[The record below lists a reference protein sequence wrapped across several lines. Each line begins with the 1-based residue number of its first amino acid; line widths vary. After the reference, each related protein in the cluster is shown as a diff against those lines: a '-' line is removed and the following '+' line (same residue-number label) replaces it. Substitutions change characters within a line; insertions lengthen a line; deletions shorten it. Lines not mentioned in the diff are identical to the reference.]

1 MSDTDGREL
10 PGLDTL
16 PGLILTLTAL
26 SGELPAS
33 LISRLSASDTY
44 KEYAVKQLKRDNLL
58 RTFYR
63 NGVRGLRLTPT
74 SKKLLTAN
82 WPDQFLPYLS
92 GTTETNMLKSEVPRR
107 LRLHRMA
114 EVLVTMR
121 NADVSVLPWEKPDVF
136 TPMPPDDTLNIDRPA
151 YYSSREVKELGEQAI
166 KVRNSRST
174 GVLLTDS
181 DIFIVYNTGPGQ
193 MKWEYKAEMRFKA
206 LLEMELCQ
214 SRLKSQFMHTTQAA
228 IVFAADMNQMAP
240 LMGVGGDKRHN
251 YFVLDGG
258 FEHFYCLPCDH
269 HGEVTLQLLCCPE
282 EKTVLDDILGEGY
295 GPARTGW
302 LTENDAM
309 DGETPVLFGCTFDAP
324 RIKRFCTG
332 LEKLGLTGVLYCFDF
347 QEDAMRQLC
356 GSGVD
361 IRCIDFDAYERSVF
375 LSLENN

>member
-1 MSDTDGREL
+1 MQPRLPAPDTQ
-10 PGLDTL
+10 PGI
-16 PGLILTLTAL
+16 ILTLIAL
-26 SGELPAS
+26 SGEFPSAQ
-33 LISRLSASDTY
+33 IVRLSGGDAY
-44 KEYAVKQLKRDNLL
+44 KENVVKQLKREKLV

-63 NGVRGLRLTPT
+63 DGLRGLRLTAAA
-74 SKKLLTAN
+74 KKLLLERQ
-82 WPDQFLPYLS
+82 PEQFQPYLTGCS
-92 GTTETNMLKSEVPRR
+92 DTNRLKSEAPRR
-107 LRLHRMA
+107 RRLHRMA